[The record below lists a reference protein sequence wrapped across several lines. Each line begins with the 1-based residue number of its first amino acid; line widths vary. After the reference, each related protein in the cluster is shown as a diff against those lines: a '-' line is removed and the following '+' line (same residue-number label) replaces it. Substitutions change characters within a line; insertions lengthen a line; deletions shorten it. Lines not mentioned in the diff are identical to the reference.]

1 MYVHLKLNKMII
13 ELVNDLIPGQLMY
26 RCKKENIRS
35 HRILKEHLIYVGNCY
50 SSDHHIQKFQL
61 HKQTHNFYRF
71 VSKEE
76 YVRKVQEKY
85 ESIILNIVFKHLIN
99 EDFVW

>member
-1 MYVHLKLNKMII
+1 MYT
-13 ELVNDLIPGQLMY
+13 VNLLLDIMIPGQLMY

-50 SSDHHIQKFQL
+50 SSDHLIQKFQL
-61 HKQTHNFYRF
+61 HKQSHNFYRF
-71 VSKEE
+71 VSK
-76 YVRKVQEKY
+76 EKY

>member
-1 MYVHLKLNKMII
+1 MIWSQDNKCIAA
-13 ELVNDLIPGQLMY
+13 
-26 RCKKENIRS
+26 KKKIYDP
-35 HRILKEHLIYVGNCY
+35 IVIYVGNCY
-50 SSDHHIQKFQL
+50 SSDHLIQKFQL
-61 HKQTHNFYRF
+61 HKQTHNFYRV

-85 ESIILNIVFKHLIN
+85 ESTILNIVLKHLIN